1 MIVTKTEFLLRSD
14 YIELCSLLKLLG
26 LANTGGHGKILVAN
40 GEVRVNGTV
49 ELRKTAKI
57 RVGQVVSLAGVEI
70 TVRAGEPV

>member
-1 MIVTKTEFLLRSD
+1 MTKTEFLLRSD